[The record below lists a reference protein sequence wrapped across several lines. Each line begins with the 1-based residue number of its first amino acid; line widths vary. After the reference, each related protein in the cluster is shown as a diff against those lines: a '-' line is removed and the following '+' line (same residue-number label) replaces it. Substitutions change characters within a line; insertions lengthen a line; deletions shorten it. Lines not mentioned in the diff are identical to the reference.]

1 MMCATVCAARL
12 RVSAQHVVY
21 AMAEWE
27 ETIGMTCPKCG
38 SENAP
43 TARFCR
49 QCGTALRVAP
59 PTARTYDAVS
69 AIEPAVPS
77 APSAPLTDAALQEEL
92 VTQPLQPDSPAGAP
106 QPSAA
111 SPEPAA
117 EETESTGPLAPGATV
132 AGYTIVELRD
142 TPTGARTYRA
152 QAPNDVCAQCGAR
165 ATDTEAR
172 FCEECGA
179 ELLPRD
185 VLLVEQP
192 SAEATTS
199 AGAALVTALP
209 DDPIRSLLPPV
220 TAIEQDGARY
230 LVVEE
235 AVPGWQSLAELLS
248 GHGEAPDQ
256 PAALEENDAL
266 PIALQL
272 AQLIQY
278 LHRNQVALGDLSLA
292 QLLIGPQQRI
302 RLRDIDAL
310 QPLNDG
316 TRQADLL
323 QLHHTL
329 EDLTRTPRETR
340 KLDMAAMEDTTT
352 PPRSLQEVLGLARIG
367 ALTDADS
374 WVTALSALSQNQ
386 RAVVGLKTEI
396 GAKSHV
402 GVVRELNEDAL
413 LTLDLKLDIAG
424 RAVNAGLYVVA
435 DGMGGHAAGEVAS
448 SLAVQ
453 GMANVVSQAL
463 LELSVDSS
471 QGVTDAQLNDLA
483 QRAAERA
490 NLAVYEEGR
499 RRDNDMGTTL
509 TFALVVGDRC
519 VIGNVG
525 DSRTYLFR
533 AGQLQRISKDHS
545 LVQRLVDMGQIQ
557 PDEVYTHP
565 HRNAILRSLGEKPQV
580 ELDLFPLRLQPDDV
594 VFCASDGQWEM
605 VRDSRM
611 NEIIAETPDLQA
623 AADQLIVEGNQNGGE
638 DNITAVLVR
647 FRQG

>member
-1 MMCATVCAARL
+1 MARP
-12 RVSAQHVVY
+12 
-21 AMAEWE
+21 
-27 ETIGMTCPKCG
+27 CPNCG
-38 SENAP
+38 SDNAP

-49 QCGTALRVAP
+49 QCGAALSIAP
-59 PTARTYDAVS
+59 PRARTYEAT
-69 AIEPAVPS
+69 AATEPV
-77 APSAPLTDAALQEEL
+77 APITPLAAMTDAALQEEL
-92 VTQPLQPDSPAGAP
+92 VTQPLQPKPPASAD
-106 QPSAA
+106 QPV
-111 SPEPAA
+111 AA
-117 EETESTGPLAPGATV
+117 ETAAPSGVPALAPGTTV
-132 AGYTIVELRD
+132 AGYTVVDLRD
-142 TPTGARTYRA
+142 DQPGARVYRA

-165 ATDTEAR
+165 AVDPEAR

-185 VLLVEQP
+185 VLLLEQP
-192 SAEATTS
+192 ATS
-199 AGAALVTALP
+199 DAPLAGAALVTLLP
-209 DDPIRSLLPPV
+209 DDPLRALLPPV
-220 TAIEQDGARY
+220 TAIEQEGQRY
-230 LVVEE
+230 LVIEE

-248 GHGEAPDQ
+248 GHGDAPNQ
-256 PAALEENDAL
+256 PAALEEDDAL

-272 AQLIQY
+272 AQLLQY
-278 LHRNQVALGDLSLA
+278 LHRSQVALGDLSLA

-302 RLRDIDAL
+302 RLRDINAL
-310 QPLNDG
+310 QPLTDA

-340 KLDMAAMEDTTT
+340 KLDMSAVEESAGA
-352 PPRSLQEVLGLARIG
+352 PRSLQDVLAQARIG
-367 ALTDADS
+367 ALHDADA
-374 WVTALSALSQNQ
+374 WVAALTSISDSQ
-386 RAVVGLKTEI
+386 RAVGALRTHVG
-396 GAKSHV
+396 AHSNV

-413 LTLDLKLDIAG
+413 LTIDLKLDIAG
-424 RAVNAGLYVVA
+424 RPVNAGLYVVA

-453 GMANVVSQAL
+453 SMANVVSTAL
-463 LELSVDSS
+463 MELTVDSS
-471 QGVTDAQLNDLA
+471 QGLNEAQLSTLA
-483 QRAAERA
+483 QQAAERA

-499 RRDNDMGTTL
+499 RRGNDMGTTL

-525 DSRTYLFR
+525 DSRAYLLR

-580 ELDLFPLRLQPDDV
+580 ELDLFPLRLQTGDV
-594 VFCASDGQWEM
+594 VFCCSDGQWEM
-605 VRDSRM
+605 VRDPRM
-611 NEIIAETPDLQA
+611 HEIIATATDLQA
-623 AADQLIVEGNQNGGE
+623 AAEQLIVEGNQNGGE

-647 FRQG
+647 FT

>member
-1 MMCATVCAARL
+1 MARP
-12 RVSAQHVVY
+12 
-21 AMAEWE
+21 
-27 ETIGMTCPKCG
+27 CPNCG
-38 SENAP
+38 SDNAP

-49 QCGTALRVAP
+49 QCGAALNIAP
-59 PTARTYDAVS
+59 PRARTYEAT
-69 AIEPAVPS
+69 AATEPV
-77 APSAPLTDAALQEEL
+77 APITPLAAMTDAALQEEL
-92 VTQPLQPDSPAGAP
+92 VTQPLQPKPPASADQPVVPAETAAP
-106 QPSAA
+106 DAPSTA
-111 SPEPAA
+111 PA
-117 EETESTGPLAPGATV
+117 LAPAATV

-142 TPTGARTYRA
+142 DQPGARVYRA

-165 ATDTEAR
+165 AVDAEAR

-185 VLLVEQP
+185 VLLLEQP
-192 SAEATTS
+192 TTADAPLS
-199 AGAALVTALP
+199 GAALVTLLP
-209 DDPIRSLLPPV
+209 DDPLRALLPPV
-220 TAIEQDGARY
+220 TAIEQDGQRY
-230 LVVEE
+230 LVIEE

-248 GHGEAPDQ
+248 GHGDAPNQ
-256 PAALEENDAL
+256 PAALEEDDAL

-272 AQLIQY
+272 AQLLQY

-302 RLRDIDAL
+302 RLRDINAL
-310 QPLNDG
+310 QPLTDA

-340 KLDMAAMEDTTT
+340 KLDMSAVEESASA
-352 PPRSLQEVLGLARIG
+352 PRSLQDVLALARTG
-367 ALTDADS
+367 ALHDADT
-374 WVTALSALSQNQ
+374 WVTALTGISENQ
-386 RAVVGLKTEI
+386 RAVGALRVQVG
-396 GAKSHV
+396 AQSNV
-402 GVVRELNEDAL
+402 GMVRELNEDAL
-413 LTLDLKLDIAG
+413 LTIDLKLDIAG
-424 RAVNAGLYVVA
+424 RPINAGLYVVA

-453 GMANVVSQAL
+453 SMSNVVSQAL
-463 LELSVDSS
+463 LELTVDSS
-471 QGVTDAQLNDLA
+471 QGLNEAQLSTLA
-483 QRAAERA
+483 QQAAERA

-499 RRDNDMGTTL
+499 RRGNDMGTTL

-525 DSRTYLFR
+525 DSRTYLLR
-533 AGQLQRISKDHS
+533 DGQLQRISKDHS

-580 ELDLFPLRLQPDDV
+580 DLDLFPLRLQPGDL
-594 VFCASDGQWEM
+594 VFCCSDGQWEM

-611 NEIIAETPDLQA
+611 TEIIATAADLQA
-623 AADQLIVEGNQNGGE
+623 AAEQLIVEGNQNGGE

-647 FRQG
+647 FT